1 MDALRIDFRSEPW
14 REMAPGARH
23 KVVEWAGKRLRLV
36 EFTDAFVEHGWCAKG
51 HVGFVLDGEL
61 ELAFGDCA
69 MRLGPGDA
77 FVTRAGLDKH
87 KARSVG
93 PVAVFV
99 LVEDI

>member
-23 KVVEWAGKRLRLV
+23 KVVERSGKRIRLV
-36 EFTDAFVEHGWCAKG
+36 EFTDVFVEHDWCAKG

-61 ELAFGDCA
+61 ELTLEDGA
-69 MRLGPGDA
+69 MRLGPGEA

-93 PVAVFV
+93 PAAVIV
-99 LVEDI
+99 LVEDV